1 MRIGLLI
8 SRLDRGFH
16 RTAWLSVAETARR
29 HGVDAICF
37 DGGVL
42 APDDELAR
50 KSNALYDLI
59 SPETVDGL
67 LVWSSC
73 LDWSVQPGAMQAFCE
88 RFRPL
93 PLVSIGR
100 ALAGFPSVLV
110 DNYQGMREA
119 ICHLIEAHGYR
130 RIAFLRGP
138 VGNAEEVL
146 RYRAYV
152 DALGEHAIP
161 LDPLLVS
168 THTNWERSDGTA
180 MVRLLVDERG
190 LRPGR
195 DFRALVSVGD
205 DMACG
210 AMEALIARG
219 VRVPDDV
226 AIVGFNDDQ
235 EGQSIVPSLTTVR
248 QPVARIGACAT
259 ETLLALLAGRPVA
272 EQTVLPLTVVIRQS
286 CGCLSPAVLEAGAP
300 APEVLPRTDPKM
312 GRGLRGRR
320 RARGG
325 NPNLS
330 ASSAVSASSAFR
342 CSSPVAPDT
351 AAAAQDD
358 AGAFGQTQD
367 AISEGPDRAWIAQV
381 HEAFWRNMQAD
392 GCADTRR
399 TGHGAFLTTLNDALH
414 HTVAAGADV
423 LAWQGALAALRRQV
437 LQEALTADQ
446 LRCAEDLFQ
455 QAQVLI
461 AETAVQAERYRSY
474 RVEWDAYQLS
484 QASQSLATA
493 ADLRSVVAMM
503 AQELPRA
510 GVKSCYLSLYTDP
523 NAPDGWARLV
533 LAYNDA
539 GRISLPEGGIRFPAQ
554 ALIPADLWPE
564 QGMPPLL
571 ALPLYFRERALG
583 FGLFELTEGALAGS
597 ETLRQQIS
605 SALEGALL
613 REDLARAWRQ
623 AEEANR
629 LKSRFLATVSH
640 ELRTPL
646 SLIVG
651 TIEMLQREGAGGKA
665 EHSETYRRDLARIHT
680 SAQHLS
686 RLIGDV
692 LDLASSQVGELRLAR
707 EPLRLDVLLRKVAA
721 LGEAMAAEKG
731 LVWACDLPESLP
743 LVYGDRIRLQQ
754 VLLNLISNAVKFT
767 SRGFITLWAEKS
779 KKQVLVAVSDTG
791 MGIPLAE
798 QEFIFDEFRQTERS
812 TQRGYGGM
820 GLGLAISK
828 RLIELHGGQIGVIS
842 SGTDGT
848 GSTFFFTLPALQESA
863 EPRLVPVSRA
873 GVVLLMTEDAASGER
888 VRQHLVHRGFDVEVL
903 TIGPHQD
910 WLTQVLMAPP
920 GAIMLDAEPA
930 AEHGW
935 ELMQALK
942 LNPSTCDIP
951 VIFYSLSAAGD
962 TGSLLLVDYLGKPV
976 SEAALAQAL
985 DRQGIRDGHIKRPT
999 ILVVE
1004 DEPGIQE
1011 LHARIVRAHVQ
1022 NCRVV
1027 CASNG
1032 AEALDIMANLTPD
1045 LVLLDLMMPRV
1056 DGFAVLEQMRQNR
1069 RTRHVPVIVLTAQ
1082 VLTGTEMARLQQG
1095 VVAVLRKEMFSEAE
1109 VLSQVEAALAHNKR
1123 LGSEGQRIAR
1133 LTMAYIHEHYAEEIS
1148 REALAAA
1155 VGVSERYLTR
1165 CFKQE
1170 TGITPVAYLNR
1181 YRVRQACRLLEA
1193 GHLNVTEVAMACGFS
1208 DSTYFGKVFRAE
1220 MGISPRAFQRAQ
1232 SLRK

>member
-59 SPETVDGL
+59 SAETMDGL

-119 ICHLIEAHGYR
+119 VCHLIEVHGYR

-152 DALGEHAIP
+152 DALDEHGIP
-161 LDPLLVS
+161 LDPLLIS
-168 THTNWERSDGTA
+168 THTSWERSDGTA
-180 MVRLLVDERG
+180 MVQLLVDERG

-195 DFRALVSVGD
+195 DFQALVSVGD

-219 VRVPDDV
+219 VRIPDDV

-259 ETLLALLAGRPVA
+259 ETLLALLRGEPVA
-272 EQTVLPLTVVIRQS
+272 EQTVLPLTTVIRQS
-286 CGCLSPAVLEAGAP
+286 CGCLSPAVLQAVAVPVP
-300 APEVLPRTDPKM
+300 ALPPHADLKM
-312 GRGLRGRR
+312 E
-320 RARGG
+320 RAQAQG
-325 NPNLS
+325 
-330 ASSAVSASSAFR
+330 ASSESL
-342 CSSPVAPDT
+342 
-351 AAAAQDD
+351 
-358 AGAFGQTQD
+358 
-367 AISEGPDRAWIAQV
+367 DRNWVAQV
-381 HEAFWRNMQAD
+381 NAAFWRNVQTDA
-392 GCADTRR
+392 CADVRR
-399 TGHGAFLTTLNDALH
+399 TGRGAFITALNEALH
-414 HTVAAGADV
+414 HTVAVGADV

-437 LQEALTADQ
+437 LEQTLTMDQ

-474 RVEWDAYQLS
+474 QVEWDAHQLS

-493 ADLRSVVAMM
+493 ADLRSAVTMM

-510 GVKSCYLSLYTDP
+510 GVKSCYLSLYADP

-533 LAYNDA
+533 LAYNQA
-539 GRISLPEGGIRFPAQ
+539 GRISLPEGGIRFPAL
-554 ALIPADLWPE
+554 ALIPPDLWPAH
-564 QGMPPLL
+564 GMPPLL

-583 FGLFELTEGALAGS
+583 FGLFELKESALAGS

-623 AEEANR
+623 AEDANQ
-629 LKSRFLATVSH
+629 LKSRFLAMVSH

-651 TIEMLQREGAGGKA
+651 TIEMLQREGAGARA
-665 EHSETYRRDLARIHT
+665 EHSDTYRRDLARIHT

-692 LDLASSQVGELRLAR
+692 LDLASSQVGELRLACQ
-707 EPLRLDVLLRKVAA
+707 PLRLDTLISEVAV
-721 LGEAMAAEKG
+721 LGECMATEKG
-731 LVWACDLPESLP
+731 LVWACEAPADLPR
-743 LVYGDRIRLQQ
+743 VWGDRRRLQQ
-754 VLLNLISNAVKFT
+754 VILNLISNAVKFT
-767 SRGFITLWAEKS
+767 NQGFITLWVERGRN
-779 KKQVLVAVSDTG
+779 QVMVAVSDTG
-791 MGIPLAE
+791 IGIPLAE

-812 TQRGYGGM
+812 AQRGYGGM

-842 SGTDGT
+842 SGSDGT
-848 GSTFFFTLPALQESA
+848 GSTFFFTLPILQQDEGVLSPA
-863 EPRLVPVSRA
+863 KSRA
-873 GVVLLMTEDAASGER
+873 GVVLVLTEQAASGAR
-888 VRQHLVHRGFDVEVL
+888 VRQHLVRRGYEVEVL
-903 TIGPHQD
+903 VVDPASD
-910 WLTQVLMAPP
+910 WLAQVLMAPP
-920 GAIMLDAEPA
+920 GAIVLDAEPA
-930 AEHGW
+930 AEQGW
-935 ELMQALK
+935 QLMQALK
-942 LNPSTCDIP
+942 QSSTTCDIP
-951 VIFYSLSAAGD
+951 VIFYSLSAERDA
-962 TGSLLLVDYLGKPV
+962 GSLLMVDYLGKPV
-976 SEAALAQAL
+976 TEEALTQALA
-985 DRQGIRDGHIKRPT
+985 RQGVSTGPGKRPT

-1004 DEPGIQE
+1004 DDPGIQE
-1011 LHARIVRAHVQ
+1011 LHARIVRAHIPGS
-1022 NCRVV
+1022 RIMR
-1027 CASNG
+1027 ASNG
-1032 AEALDIMANLTPD
+1032 AEALAIMATTTPD
-1045 LVLLDLMMPRV
+1045 LVLLDLMMPQV
-1056 DGFAVLEQMRQNR
+1056 DGFAVLEQMRQDR
-1069 RTRHVPVIVLTAQ
+1069 RTRGVPVIVLTAQ
-1082 VLTGTEMARLQQG
+1082 MLTGAEMARLQRG
-1095 VVAVLRKEMFSEAE
+1095 VVAVLRKELFSEAE
-1109 VLSQVEAALAHNKR
+1109 VLAQVEAALAHSKR
-1123 LGSEGQRIAR
+1123 LGDEAQRIAR
-1133 LTMAYIHEHYAEEIS
+1133 LAMAYIHEHYAEPVS

-1170 TGITPVAYLNR
+1170 TGITPVVYLNR
-1181 YRVRQACRLLEA
+1181 YRIRQACHLLEI
-1193 GHLNVTEVAMACGFS
+1193 GERNVTEVALACGFD
-1208 DSTYFGKVFRAE
+1208 DSNYFGKVFRAE
-1220 MGISPRAFQRAQ
+1220 MGVSPRAYQRG
-1232 SLRK
+1232 LRAPTTSRT